1 MSPVY
6 GRRLSTS
13 ARGLLDCLTQL
24 QLIEP
29 GCNQQKDRNQQ
40 YADIMAILQS
50 LWLTEPRDIN
60 AKEAKVVG
68 TEQVTPPRSS
78 SGVDMSSGSGG
89 SGKENGNEEGDEAKQ
104 NKTNKTEFVHEEE
117 AAEKVVEKEEEEEE
131 GNAEAGNEGMEAEP
145 EEASTEQAKT
155 DITEEPV
162 QNEEQ
167 NAGSPSLDSPKAT
180 DNPSESD
187 KSSANESSKSPT
199 DNERETPEDSTSG
212 TPPTV
217 LRAPLSKKLS
227 QDPDPV
233 WILHLLKKLEK
244 QFMNHYITAMAEF
257 KVRWDLDDS
266 LILDTMIS
274 ELRDEVSRRI
284 QSSIEREM
292 RKIQSRAGRGGR
304 SPRPPQG
311 GNLSRESTMTEKRRR
326 MLKVIPAQILF
337 TSNKIAPLKK

>member
-1 MSPVY
+1 MSPFY

-13 ARGLLDCLTQL
+13 ARGFLDCLAQL

-29 GCNQQKDRNQQ
+29 AVNPGCDQQKNGQ
-40 YADIMAILQS
+40 YEDIMAMLQS
-50 LWLTEPRDIN
+50 LWLTEPRDIEGTK
-60 AKEAKVVG
+60 AKDVD

-89 SGKENGNEEGDEAKQ
+89 SGKENGNQGGDEADQ
-104 NKTNKTEFVHEEE
+104 NEV
-117 AAEKVVEKEEEEEE
+117 AERVVEEEEE
-131 GNAEAGNEGMEAEP
+131 GNAKVGVKETEAEP
-145 EEASTEQAKT
+145 GEAV
-155 DITEEPV
+155 PP
-162 QNEEQ
+162 
-167 NAGSPSLDSPKAT
+167 SPDSRKAAE
-180 DNPSESD
+180 NPSSAE
-187 KSSANESSKSPT
+187 KSSANDSSKSPT
-199 DNERETPEDSTSG
+199 DNEQETLEDSSSG

-244 QFMNHYITAMAEF
+244 QFMNHYVDAMAEF

-266 LILDTMIS
+266 VILDTMIS

-292 RKIQSRAGRGGR
+292 KKIQGRAGRMGR
-304 SPRPPQG
+304 SPQPPKG
-311 GNLSRESTMTEKRRR
+311 SNLSRESTMTERRRR
-326 MLKVIPAQILF
+326 MLRVIPKLILF
-337 TSNKIAPLKK
+337 TDDNMFCLKGR